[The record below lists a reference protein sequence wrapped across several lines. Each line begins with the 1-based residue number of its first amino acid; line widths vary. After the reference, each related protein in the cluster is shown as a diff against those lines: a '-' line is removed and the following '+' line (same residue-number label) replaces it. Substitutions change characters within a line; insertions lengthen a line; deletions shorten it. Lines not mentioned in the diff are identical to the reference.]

1 MSRSL
6 GNQLPT
12 PLLHLLDG
20 RNLGEKTGFAL
31 LLATVDQRGYPHCA
45 LVSVGEVLAP
55 APGTLRLALY
65 DNSSTT
71 ANLRR
76 GGRLTLAL
84 ASGGLAYYVK
94 ATAAERPGPAAG
106 LRGLAV
112 FEATVDEV
120 LEDGEPI
127 AQVTSGF
134 SLALTH
140 DPAKIVAHWE
150 RGVAAL
156 AALS

>member
-6 GNQLPT
+6 GNQLP
-12 PLLHLLDG
+12 PAVLSLLDG
-20 RNLGEKTGFAL
+20 RNLGEKTGFAM
-31 LLATVDQRGYPHCA
+31 LLATVDQRGHPHCA
-45 LVSVGEVLAP
+45 LLSVGEVLARSR
-55 APGTLRLALY
+55 GTLLLALY
-65 DNSSTT
+65 ATSSTT
-71 ANLRR
+71 GNLRR
-76 GGRLTLAL
+76 GGRLILAL

-94 ATAAERPGPAAG
+94 ATATERPGP
-106 LRGLAV
+106 LPDLPGLAV
-112 FEATVDEV
+112 FDVAVDEV

-134 SLALTH
+134 SLTLAQ

-156 AALS
+156 AALP